1 MRTVCWW
8 RPSISSDQSAPG
20 YFSDVYADVQNSTLG
35 TVIKQLLEVRGTI
48 QKDRVT
54 PKVPCDGIPC
64 SKWRLRRLMEEA
76 KNLQWGECPR
86 GTRLFYQNPTKEHI
100 SSPPCTSRCTEEQ
113 HRART
118 EAKQHFIEQQYLC
131 EQWLS
136 LPPLLSAAEVCREVV
151 QLPPATAAVF
161 LCTAPHVII
170 NNITEL
176 ILCRSKITANSQQKY
191 NCSKPWANSS
201 FCAFCDATL
210 RFFPP
215 PVANIEP
222 NTVITAKLRPVLL
235 EVLRSFLTLHYLPLS
250 SDQKICINVTWFL
263 KPLEVTH

>member
-1 MRTVCWW
+1 
-8 RPSISSDQSAPG
+8 
-20 YFSDVYADVQNSTLG
+20 
-35 TVIKQLLEVRGTI
+35 
-48 QKDRVT
+48 
-54 PKVPCDGIPC
+54 
-64 SKWRLRRLMEEA
+64 MEEA
-76 KNLQWGECPR
+76 KNLQWGQCPR

-113 HRART
+113 HRAQT
-118 EAKQHFIEQQYLC
+118 EAKQHCIEQQYLC

-176 ILCRSKITANSQQKY
+176 ILCRSKITANCQQKY

-210 RFFPP
+210 RFFPSCSKHR
-215 PVANIEP
+215 A
-222 NTVITAKLRPVLL
+222 
-235 EVLRSFLTLHYLPLS
+235 
-250 SDQKICINVTWFL
+250 
-263 KPLEVTH
+263 